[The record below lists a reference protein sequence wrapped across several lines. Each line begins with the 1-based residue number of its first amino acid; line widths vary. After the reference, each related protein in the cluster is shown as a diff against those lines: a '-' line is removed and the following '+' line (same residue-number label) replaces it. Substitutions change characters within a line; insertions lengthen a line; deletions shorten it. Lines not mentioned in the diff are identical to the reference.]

1 VILEEV
7 GRSFEKLVNIMKR
20 LRGPSGCDWDRA
32 QTHES
37 LKPYIIEE
45 AYELLNAI
53 ESGDAEELKEE
64 LGDVLLQVVF
74 HSQIASERGAFD
86 ISDVVET
93 LCEKL
98 IRRHPHVFG
107 KSGRYSYKQW
117 EDIKAREKSKKSV
130 SRIGDLNPALPALSM
145 ARRIQENASAVGF
158 DWENIEEVFEKVLEE
173 LEELKRSL
181 SNGDKKRISE
191 ELGDLL
197 FSVVNLSRFLNVDPE
212 SALRKAT
219 ERFWRRFRRMEEMIE
234 KDGLKFEDLSIEEL
248 DRYWEKVKGGDLK

>member
-1 VILEEV
+1 MGKAGE
-7 GRSFEKLVNIMKR
+7 SFEKLVGIMKK
-20 LRGPSGCDWDRA
+20 LRSPGGCDWDRA

-53 ESGDAEELKEE
+53 ESGNDEELKEE

-74 HSQIASERGAFD
+74 HSQIASERGAFN

-107 KSGRYSYKQW
+107 KSGGYSYKQW
-117 EDIKAREKSKKSV
+117 EDIKAKEKNKKSV

-158 DWENIEEVFEKVLEE
+158 DWENVEGVFEKVLEE
-173 LEELKRSL
+173 FEELKKSF
-181 SNGDKKRISE
+181 SEGDKGRISE

-212 SALRKAT
+212 NALRKAT

>member
-1 VILEEV
+1 LGKAGE
-7 GRSFEKLVNIMKR
+7 SFEKLVGIMKK
-20 LRGPSGCDWDRA
+20 LRSPGGCDWDRA

-53 ESGDAEELKEE
+53 ESGNDEELKEE

-74 HSQIASERGAFD
+74 HSQIASERGAFN

-107 KSGRYSYKQW
+107 KSGGYSYKQW
-117 EDIKAREKSKKSV
+117 EDIKAKEKNKKSV

-158 DWENIEEVFEKVLEE
+158 DWENVEGVFEKVLEE
-173 LEELKRSL
+173 FEELKKSF
-181 SNGDKKRISE
+181 SEGDKGRISE

-212 SALRKAT
+212 NALRKAT

>member
-1 VILEEV
+1 MGKAGE
-7 GRSFEKLVNIMKR
+7 SFEKLVGIMKK
-20 LRGPSGCDWDRA
+20 LRSPDGCDWDRT

-53 ESGDAEELKEE
+53 ESGNDEELKEE

-74 HSQIASERGAFD
+74 HSQIASERGAFN

-107 KSGRYSYKQW
+107 KSGGYSYKQW
-117 EDIKAREKSKKSV
+117 EDIKAKEKNKKSV

-158 DWENIEEVFEKVLEE
+158 DWENVEGVFEKVLEE
-173 LEELKRSL
+173 LEELKKSL
-181 SNGDKKRISE
+181 SNEDKERISE

-212 SALRKAT
+212 NALRKAT

>member
-1 VILEEV
+1 MEEV

-20 LRGPSGCDWDRA
+20 LRGPGGCDWDRA

-53 ESGDAEELKEE
+53 ESGDTEELKEE

-107 KSGRYSYKQW
+107 KSGGYSYKQW

-181 SNGDKKRISE
+181 SNGDRKRISE

>member
-1 VILEEV
+1 LEEV

-20 LRGPSGCDWDRA
+20 LRGPGGCDWDRA

-53 ESGDAEELKEE
+53 ESGDTEELKEE

-181 SNGDKKRISE
+181 SNGDRKRISE

-234 KDGLKFEDLSIEEL
+234 KDGLKFEDLSIL

>member
-1 VILEEV
+1 LGKAGE
-7 GRSFEKLVNIMKR
+7 SFEKLVGIMKK
-20 LRGPSGCDWDRA
+20 LRSPGGCDWDRA

-53 ESGDAEELKEE
+53 ESGNDEELKEE

-107 KSGRYSYKQW
+107 KSEGYSYKQW
-117 EDIKAREKSKKSV
+117 EDIKAKEKNKKSV

-158 DWENIEEVFEKVLEE
+158 DWENIEGVFEKVHEE
-173 LEELKRSL
+173 LEELKSSL
-181 SNGDKKRISE
+181 SEGNKNRISE

-197 FSVVNLSRFLNVDPE
+197 FSIVNLSRFLNIDPE
-212 SALRKAT
+212 NALRKAT
-219 ERFWRRFRRMEEMIE
+219 ERFWERFRKMEEMIE

-248 DRYWEKVKGGDLK
+248 DRYWEKAKGGDSE

>member
-1 VILEEV
+1 LEEV

-20 LRGPSGCDWDRA
+20 LRGPGGCDWDRA

-53 ESGDAEELKEE
+53 ESGDTEELKEE

-107 KSGRYSYKQW
+107 KSGGYSYKQW

-181 SNGDKKRISE
+181 SNGDRKRISE

>member
-1 VILEEV
+1 MGKAGE
-7 GRSFEKLVNIMKR
+7 SFEKLVGIMKK
-20 LRGPSGCDWDRA
+20 LRSPDGCDWDRT

-53 ESGDAEELKEE
+53 ESGDDEELKEE

-107 KSGRYSYKQW
+107 KSGGYSYKQW
-117 EDIKAREKSKKSV
+117 EDIKAKEKNKKSV
-130 SRIGDLNPALPALSM
+130 SRIGNLNPALPALSM

-158 DWENIEEVFEKVLEE
+158 DWENVEGVFEKVLEE
-173 LEELKRSL
+173 LEELKKSL
-181 SNGDKKRISE
+181 SNEDKERISE

-212 SALRKAT
+212 NALRKAT
-219 ERFWRRFRRMEEMIE
+219 ERFWRRFRKMEEMIE
-234 KDGLKFEDLSIEEL
+234 KDGLRFEDLSIEEL

>member
-1 VILEEV
+1 MEEV

-107 KSGRYSYKQW
+107 KSGGYSYKQW

>member
-1 VILEEV
+1 MEEV

-20 LRGPSGCDWDRA
+20 LRGPGGCDWDRA

-53 ESGDAEELKEE
+53 ESGDTEELKEE

-107 KSGRYSYKQW
+107 KSGGYSYKQW

-197 FSVVNLSRFLNVDPE
+197 FSIVNLSRFLNVDPE

>member
-1 VILEEV
+1 LEEV

-20 LRGPSGCDWDRA
+20 LRGPGGCDWDRA

-53 ESGDAEELKEE
+53 ESGDTEELKEE

-181 SNGDKKRISE
+181 SNGDRKRISE

-197 FSVVNLSRFLNVDPE
+197 FSIVNLSRFLNIDPE

>member
-1 VILEEV
+1 LEEV

-20 LRGPSGCDWDRA
+20 LRGPGGCDWDRA

-53 ESGDAEELKEE
+53 ESGDTEELKEE

-107 KSGRYSYKQW
+107 KSGGYSYKQW

>member
-1 VILEEV
+1 
-7 GRSFEKLVNIMKR
+7 M
-20 LRGPSGCDWDRA
+20 
-32 QTHES
+32 
-37 LKPYIIEE
+37 
-45 AYELLNAI
+45 NAI
-53 ESGDAEELKEE
+53 ESGDDEELKEE

-107 KSGRYSYKQW
+107 KSGGYSYKQW
-117 EDIKAREKSKKSV
+117 EDIKAKEKNKKSV
-130 SRIGDLNPALPALSM
+130 SRIGNLNPALPALSM

-158 DWENIEEVFEKVLEE
+158 DWENVEGVFEKVLEE
-173 LEELKRSL
+173 LEELKKSL
-181 SNGDKKRISE
+181 SNEDKERISE

-212 SALRKAT
+212 NALRKAT
-219 ERFWRRFRRMEEMIE
+219 ERFWRRFRKMEEMIE
-234 KDGLKFEDLSIEEL
+234 KDGLRFEDLSIEEL

>member
-1 VILEEV
+1 MEEV

-20 LRGPSGCDWDRA
+20 LRGPGGCDWDRA

-53 ESGDAEELKEE
+53 ESGDTEELKEE

-107 KSGRYSYKQW
+107 KSGGYSYKQW

>member
-1 VILEEV
+1 LGKAGE
-7 GRSFEKLVNIMKR
+7 SFEKLVGIMKK
-20 LRGPSGCDWDRA
+20 LRSPGGCDWDRA

-53 ESGDAEELKEE
+53 ESGNDEELKEE

-74 HSQIASERGAFD
+74 HSQIASERGAFN

-107 KSGRYSYKQW
+107 KSGGYSYKQW
-117 EDIKAREKSKKSV
+117 EDIKAKEKNKKSV

-158 DWENIEEVFEKVLEE
+158 DWENVEGVFEKVLEE
-173 LEELKRSL
+173 LEELKKSF
-181 SNGDKKRISE
+181 SEGDKGRISE

-212 SALRKAT
+212 NALRKAT

>member
-1 VILEEV
+1 MEEV

>member
-1 VILEEV
+1 MEEV
-7 GRSFEKLVNIMKR
+7 GKSFEKLVNIMKR
-20 LRGPSGCDWDRA
+20 LRSPGGCDWDRA

-53 ESGDAEELKEE
+53 ESGNDEELKEE

-74 HSQIASERGAFD
+74 HSQIASERGAFN

-107 KSGRYSYKQW
+107 KSGGYSYKQW
-117 EDIKAREKSKKSV
+117 EDIKAKEKNKKSV

-158 DWENIEEVFEKVLEE
+158 DWENVEGVFEKVLEE
-173 LEELKRSL
+173 FEELKKSF
-181 SNGDKKRISE
+181 SEGDKGRISE

-212 SALRKAT
+212 NALRKAT